1 MFKYR
6 ILLKEPLLQ
15 NDPSFY
21 LKEIIFESEKNY
33 DVRQSDARLR
43 LMNEYLK
50 WQRNTALALEEETES
65 YAFTVLKEEK
75 MTA

>member
-15 NDPSFY
+15 DYPSFY

-33 DVRQSDARLR
+33 DVRQGDARLR
-43 LMNEYLK
+43 LINEYLK
-50 WQRNTALALEEETES
+50 WQINTASALEDEPES
-65 YAFTVLKEEK
+65 YAFSVLKEEK
-75 MTA
+75 VA